1 VMGEKRSP
9 KAPEIPTL
17 LELGYK
23 SAQNTIGNYILLA
36 PAGTPAPILEQLH
49 RELGSVLAVPAVSA
63 RLEAMEVAPLNQSP
77 AETAARVKRDLA
89 QWRSLIDKLQ
99 LKVE

>member
-1 VMGEKRSP
+1 M
-9 KAPEIPTL
+9 PTL

-36 PAGTPAPILEQLH
+36 PAATPGPILEQLH
-49 RELGSVLAVPAVSA
+49 KELGNVLAMPAVVA
-63 RLEAMEVAPLNQSP
+63 RLEAMEVSPLNDSP
-77 AETAARVKRDLA
+77 AETAARMKRDLA
-89 QWRSLIDKLQ
+89 QWRSLIDRLQ